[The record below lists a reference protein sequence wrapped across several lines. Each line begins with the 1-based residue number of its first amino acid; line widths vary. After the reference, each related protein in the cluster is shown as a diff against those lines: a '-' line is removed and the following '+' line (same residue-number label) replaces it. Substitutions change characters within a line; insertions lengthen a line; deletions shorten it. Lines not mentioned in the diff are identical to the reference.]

1 MVMAGLVPAIPAD
14 FLLQDQRCDWPHAAG
29 RSGACISIEAELPLN
44 FGHNSHRQWRAR
56 ALVPRARE
64 RGLSMIDLY
73 QLLGI
78 KRAATREEI
87 RKAYR
92 RKAKNSHPD
101 RGGSAE
107 AFNALSAAHDV
118 LSDARRRERYDS
130 TGENEQARPDNFDGT
145 AIEVI
150 AQKLGLLIHAEHDV
164 TELDIDAVL
173 AQTIRDDI
181 GLRKTS
187 IANQQRAMARAATL
201 RARVKRKGNGADN
214 ALARVLDWHASSAK
228 DSVRK
233 NEDAVRAMERALEI
247 LDLYSFA
254 ENRAPVPLP
263 AEEEVSEAL
272 HDALRAL
279 DELAAIFNTQAK
291 VATS

>member
-1 MVMAGLVPAIPAD
+1 M
-14 FLLQDQRCDWPHAAG
+14 
-29 RSGACISIEAELPLN
+29 
-44 FGHNSHRQWRAR
+44 
-56 ALVPRARE
+56 
-64 RGLSMIDLY
+64 
-73 QLLGI
+73 
-78 KRAATREEI
+78 
-87 RKAYR
+87 
-92 RKAKNSHPD
+92 
-101 RGGSAE
+101 
-107 AFNALSAAHDV
+107 
-118 LSDARRRERYDS
+118 
-130 TGENEQARPDNFDGT
+130 
-145 AIEVI
+145 
-150 AQKLGLLIHAEHDV
+150 

-187 IANQQRAMARAATL
+187 IANQQRAMERAATL

-247 LDLYSFA
+247 LELYSFA
-254 ENRAPVPLP
+254 EDRAPPPLP